1 MSHHL
6 ANVYRRRAR
15 HLRQLASQMNDTPAL
30 RLHIHAGVDTWHGP
44 RPLACTEDLRR
55 AQDEVRR
62 EIDDLH
68 ARSIRFDREADRLD
82 AIANATAAAHS
93 NVV

>member
-15 HLRQLASQMNDTPAL
+15 HLRQLAWQMNDSPAL

-44 RPLACTEDLRR
+44 RPLASTSDLRR
-55 AQDEVRR
+55 AQDEIHR
-62 EIDDLH
+62 EIDDLQVR
-68 ARSIRFDREADRLD
+68 ATRFDREADRLD
-82 AIANATAAAHS
+82 AVAYAASAAHL
-93 NVV
+93 NVG